1 MPRIP
6 INKIYMQIAYQIAKL
21 SYAERRKVGCIIV
34 KDGQIISVGYNGTPH
49 GFENECEDSELITV
63 NASYKETPE
72 IVLDL
77 EKDGFTCKDEC
88 CTKRVYTTKKE
99 VLHAESNAISKLAKS
114 TISSVGTTLYTT
126 TMPCF
131 DCSKLIIQAG
141 IVEVHYCEDYRDT
154 SGVDLLVKAGITV
167 YQDIVWNNE

>member
-1 MPRIP
+1 MDLNIIIQIHFYFNMPRIP
-6 INKIYMQIAYQIAKL
+6 IDKIHMQIAYQIAKL

-49 GFENECEDSELITV
+49 GFENECEHIDSTGSHV
-63 NASYKETPE
+63 
-72 IVLDL
+72 
-77 EKDGFTCKDEC
+77 
-88 CTKRVYTTKKE
+88 TKRE
-99 VLHAESNAISKLAKS
+99 VLHAESNAITKLAKS

-131 DCSKLIIQAG
+131 ECSKLIIQAG
-141 IVEVHYCEDYRDT
+141 ISEVRYCEEYRDN
-154 SGVDLLVKAGITV
+154 SGVGLLEKAGIPV